1 MADRVQT
8 YKNHPRLFPP
18 YHYFVLPVLLIH
30 FLNQIR
36 HLWLAPSRATAW
48 AVVVALALAA
58 LALFSRVMTLKV
70 QDRVIRL
77 EMRLRLMQLL
87 PQDLQSRINDLTPGQ
102 LVALRFAGDAELP
115 GLVREVLEGRLTTAK
130 DIKLKVKDWQAD
142 WLRA

>member
-58 LALFSRVMTLKV
+58 LALFARVMTLRV

-102 LVALRFAGDAELP
+102 LVALRFASDADS
-115 GLVREVLEGRLTTAK
+115 GHQR
-130 DIKLKVKDWQAD
+130 
-142 WLRA
+142 